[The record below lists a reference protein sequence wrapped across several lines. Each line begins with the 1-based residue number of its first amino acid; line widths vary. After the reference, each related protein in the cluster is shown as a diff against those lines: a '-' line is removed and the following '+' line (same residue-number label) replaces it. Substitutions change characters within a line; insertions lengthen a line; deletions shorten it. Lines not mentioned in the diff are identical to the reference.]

1 MSIFVMIF
9 SLFFVLNAL
18 GNVPIFVGMLNQFD
32 AKKQRQIIVRELL
45 IALAILLA
53 FNFFGDKLLKMVGV
67 SQPILAVAGGL
78 LLFIIAIGL
87 IFQKSS
93 SNELEPQMSEPMIV
107 PLAIPLVAGPGAI
120 ATVMVYSELANV
132 WVMSIVIFVAW
143 ALSFGILL
151 LSSNIKNFL
160 GKKGL
165 LACQKLGGMLV
176 ALIAVQMICSG
187 LTDVLQ
193 EALYLPHK
201 TTSHRSQ

>member
-1 MSIFVMIF
+1 MSFFVMIF

-18 GNVPIFVGMLNQFD
+18 GNVPIFVGMLNQYD
-32 AKKQRQIIVRELL
+32 AKRQRQIIARELL

-93 SNELEPQMSEPMIV
+93 NELEPQTSEPMIV

-120 ATVMVYSELANV
+120 ATVMVYSEELANV
-132 WVMSIVIFVAW
+132 WVMSIVIFIAW

-201 TTSHRSQ
+201 TTSHRSE